1 MSIIF
6 SPFSNYN
13 LVTPFTYAADFCNA
27 GVPVISYLLNIKLP
41 ENPVVSAS
49 TTTTTQVITP
59 SAKNRY
65 IQSVTVEKVSTKTL
79 NVTPTSSVQTFTD
92 GPYGEVTVQA
102 TA

>member
-6 SPFSNYN
+6 SPFNNYS
-13 LVTPFTYAADFCNA
+13 LVTPFTYAAEFCSA
-27 GVPVISYLLNIKLP
+27 GVPVISYLLNMKLP
-41 ENPVVSAS
+41 ENPVVSAA
-49 TTTTTQVITP
+49 TTTTQVITP